1 MSTLKCENV
10 EMAPPKRDTEAIT
23 LRLPRAMIE
32 AIDDLR
38 RVEPDVPTRPEMI
51 RRVLAKWFEANHGL
65 KE

>member
-1 MSTLKCENV
+1 
-10 EMAPPKRDTEAIT
+10 MAPPKRDTEAIT